1 MAKRIELDST
11 AVQQQLL
18 ICDRIASELAVTDK
32 PRLAMVD
39 TYGCQQNEADSE
51 NIRGYLSRM
60 GYGFTDNEFEAD
72 VVVINTCAIREHA
85 EMRVLGNV
93 GHLTH
98 SKKENPSQIIAVCG
112 CMVQQPHMAE
122 KLKKSYPIVDIVFG
136 PHDLWRFPELLEKK
150 MHQKKRVYAVDA
162 SDGVVYEGIPQV
174 RTHGV
179 KAWLSIM
186 YGCNN
191 FCTYCVVPYVRG

>member
-1 MAKRIELDST
+1 MAYKRIELDQASIEK
-11 AVQQQLL
+11 QLM
-18 ICDRIASELAVTDK
+18 ICDRIADKLSADPK

-51 NIRGYLSRM
+51 NIRGYLARM
-60 GYGFTDNEFEAD
+60 GYGFTDNEHEAD

-98 SKKENPSQIIAVCG
+98 TKRENPNQIIAVCG

-122 KLKKSYPIVDIVFG
+122 KLKKSYPLLTLSSGPTTCGVSPNCWKRKWVRKSVFTQWN
-136 PHDLWRFPELLEKK
+136 PVMAP
-150 MHQKKRVYAVDA
+150 YA
-162 SDGVVYEGIPQV
+162 
-174 RTHGV
+174 
-179 KAWLSIM
+179 KAFLR
-186 YGCNN
+186 Y
-191 FCTYCVVPYVRG
+191 VPTV